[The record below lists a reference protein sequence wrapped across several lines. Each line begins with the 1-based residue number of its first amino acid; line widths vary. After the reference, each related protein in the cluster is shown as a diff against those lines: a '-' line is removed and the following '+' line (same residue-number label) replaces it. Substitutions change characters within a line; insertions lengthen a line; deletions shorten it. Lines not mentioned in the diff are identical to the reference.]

1 VENPGRT
8 AEHLARIRQRDTDL
22 RAACAALLPPAAS
35 FVWEVGCGHGHFLTA
50 YAAAHPDRLC
60 IGIDLA
66 TDRIGRAERKR
77 VRSRLPNLHF
87 LQAEAGA
94 FLAALPGHARLSEIY
109 VLFPDPWP
117 KRRHHKNRLMQSAFL
132 KAVASRAGEEARL
145 YFRTD
150 DESYF
155 STAER
160 LIKHDA
166 DWKPVAEPWHFEVS
180 TVFQARASSH
190 RSLVAVRR

>member
-1 VENPGRT
+1 VENSVRT
-8 AEHLARIRQRDTDL
+8 AGHLARIRQRDTDL

-35 FVWEVGCGHGHFLTA
+35 FVWEAGCGHGHFLTA
-50 YAAAHPDRLC
+50 YAGAHPDRIC
-60 IGIDLA
+60 IGIDLTA
-66 TDRIGRAERKR
+66 DRIARAERKR
-77 VRSRLPNLHF
+77 VRSGLPNLHF

-94 FLAALPGHARLSEIY
+94 FLAALPDQARLSEIY

-117 KRRHHKNRLMQSAFL
+117 KRRHHKNRLMQPDFL
-132 KAVASRAGEEARL
+132 EAMASRAGEGARL

-155 STAER
+155 SYTKDV
-160 LIKHDA
+160 IKEIPSWRA
-166 DWKPVAEPWHFEVS
+166 VNEPWQFEVS

-190 RSLVAVRR
+190 HSLVAVRR